1 MSTSTKQEEQ
11 QEHLTMEERL
21 SAIGAHIDD
30 LVAKANEAKAR
41 LASNLEQKKDVSVEA
56 LDELKASLDKAW
68 CTVDQAWE
76 EAKAGAL
83 KAAKTL
89 CQPHEDG
96 KQ

>member
-1 MSTSTKQEEQ
+1 MSTSTKQDEA

-30 LVAKANEAKAR
+30 LITKANEAKAR
-41 LASNLEQKKDVSVEA
+41 LESNLEQKKDVSVEA

-76 EAKAGAL
+76 VAKPGAL